1 MVAMTT
7 LKMQQFLKLH
17 ALNAK
22 LQVLLLCRFIIY
34 SCGLYFD
41 SKVFKYKDVSLEN
54 IFSKK
59 ITLFNQR

>member
-1 MVAMTT
+1 MVAITT

-22 LQVLLLCRFIIY
+22 LQVPLLCRFIID

-41 SKVFKYKDVSLEN
+41 SKVFKYKDVKIYFPKN
-54 IFSKK
+54 

>member
-22 LQVLLLCRFIIY
+22 LQVPLFCRFIIS

-41 SKVFKYKDVSLEN
+41 LKFFKYKDVSLEN

-59 ITLFNQR
+59 HHAF